1 MIMEIKTDVL
11 VIGAGPAGSIAAK
24 TVAKEGVDVLLIDK
38 KSEIGT
44 PKRCAEG
51 ILKSTLKELGIEP
64 DERWITREI
73 TGIEIVAPNNK
84 TLTLDK
90 DNFELPDTGY
100 VLERKIFDKSLVMD
114 AVRYGSKV
122 MVKTKANDIQRI
134 NDGFLVQATGLGKE
148 MQIYAK
154 IIIAADGPESKIGRK
169 VGLNSSTSLENM
181 ASCAQYEMVNVEMDD
196 MNHVK
201 IHIGTICP
209 GGYIWIF
216 PKGDDIANV
225 GLGVLKSHTDKTAK
239 HFLDSFVQSDKDVAN
254 AQCVEMNVGGDP
266 IGGLAT
272 DRYDDNIMIVGD
284 AAGFVDPLTGDGIR
298 TAMLSGKYAGMVA
311 VKSIK
316 MKDYSRKALKEYYD
330 LTEEEIG
337 KSFNKFNAIKEF
349 LLTLDDESLNK
360 IVEEILKTDLSK
372 INLTALLKII
382 IKASPKSLFKHGI
395 SNRIF
400 KNFTKNIL

>member
-1 MIMEIKTDVL
+1 MFMEIKTDVL
-11 VIGAGPAGSIAAK
+11 IIGAGPSGSIAAK
-24 TVAKEGVDVLLIDK
+24 TVAEEGVDVLLIDK

-51 ILKSTLKELGIEP
+51 ILKSTLDEFDIKP
-64 DERWITREI
+64 DNRWITREI

-84 TLTLDK
+84 TLILDD

-100 VLERKIFDKSLVMD
+100 VLERKVFDKSLVMN
-114 AVRYGSKV
+114 AIRCGSKV
-122 MVKTKANDIQRI
+122 MVKTKAKEIQRTDEGFIVKAI
-134 NDGFLVQATGLGKE
+134 NLGKE
-148 MQIYAK
+148 IQISTK

-169 VGLNSSTSLENM
+169 VGLKSNTSLNNM

-239 HFLDSFVQSDKDVAN
+239 YFLDSFVQSNKAVIN

-266 IGGLAT
+266 IGGLVKE
-272 DRYDDNIMIVGD
+272 RYGDNIMVVGD
-284 AAGFVDPLTGDGIR
+284 AAGFIDPLTGDGIR

-311 VKSIK
+311 AKSIK
-316 MKDYSRKALKEYYD
+316 MKDYSKKTLKEYYD

-337 KSFNKFNAIKEF
+337 KSFNKFNKIKEF

-360 IVEEILKTDLSK
+360 IVEEILKNDLST
-372 INLTALLKII
+372 INLTSLLKII
-382 IKASPKSLFKHGI
+382 IKASPKSLLNLNKLF
-395 SNRIF
+395 
-400 KNFTKNIL
+400 